1 VSWDQRFAE
10 PIVLDDGSKLLTLR
24 EAIAHLGKIIPKSE
38 HDMKEVQAA
47 AHCLT
52 QAAEHGGPVSFA
64 RIGVMQAINRH
75 VERLF
80 NSSRKDKHWAR
91 RKLKRDQ

>member
-38 HDMKEVQAA
+38 RGAS
-47 AHCLT
+47 
-52 QAAEHGGPVSFA
+52 GGALVDA
-64 RIGVMQAINRH
+64 GG
-75 VERLF
+75 
-80 NSSRKDKHWAR
+80 
-91 RKLKRDQ
+91 